1 MKPIHAK
8 PQSGRTIEP
17 GLALRIVSKRGRMV
31 VFGQTGLLFANRQW
45 GITNAVNG
53 EFYTY
58 LITFSSVPIVVA
70 THDGQVT
77 QAIRIYDKK
86 TTGFNHDNRYI
97 GSNDLAEGADCMFI
111 AIGY

>member
-45 GITNAVNG
+45 GYVKSTNSN
-53 EFYTY
+53 T
-58 LITFSSVPIVVA
+58 
-70 THDGQVT
+70 
-77 QAIRIYDKK
+77 RIYLPINALPVSVVMNDEN
-86 TTGFNHDNRYI
+86 TVA
-97 GSNDLAEGADCMFI
+97 NDLSISTCSYTSGSFVVYGSRRDGNTVIWGHWVAVCT
-111 AIGY
+111 